1 MTQKHVGSTLDSFYE
16 SEGMLDEVIHLA
28 RKKLIADQI
37 RHEMERRR
45 ISPSEMARR
54 MGTSRAVVYRL
65 LDAEEG
71 VTLDVLERTSHA
83 LSMELVV
90 KLVARRPRQV
100 AARAIRAKRKHARL

>member
-1 MTQKHVGSTLDSFYE
+1 MNRKHVGSTLDAFYE
-16 SEGMLDEVIHLA
+16 SEGMLDEVVQLA
-28 RKKLIADQI
+28 RKKVIADQT
-37 RHEMERRR
+37 RHEMKRRR

-83 LSMELVV
+83 LSMDLVV
-90 KLVARRPRQV
+90 KLVSRRPRQV
-100 AARAIRAKRKHARL
+100 AARAVRAKPQR